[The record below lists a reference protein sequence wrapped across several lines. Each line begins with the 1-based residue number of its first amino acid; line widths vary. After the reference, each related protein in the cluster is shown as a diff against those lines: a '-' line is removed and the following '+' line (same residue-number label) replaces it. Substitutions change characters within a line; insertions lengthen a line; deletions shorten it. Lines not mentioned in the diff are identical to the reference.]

1 MAKSLRINKSNREEE
16 MKAVLEKL
24 RANPRVI
31 KIRVATPQDCI
42 LGQTL
47 QGVYELDQ
55 VPQLPAEGCSRP
67 GGCIC
72 FYEPILAEIF
82 P

>member
-1 MAKSLRINKSNREEE
+1 MSNLLMMTKSSRKEE

-31 KIRVATPQDCI
+31 KIRVSTPPNCI

-47 QGVYELDQ
+47 QGVYEFDQ
-55 VPQLPAEGCSRP
+55 VPHLPAEGCSRP